1 MIVTK
6 DQIENAVAGASCHK
20 GEVRWDFLAGKLE
33 HSQYLGKTILAFA
46 PVIYRVEAEP
56 FDYQGWF
63 TGKEYDK
70 AAFLREVLSCM
81 AAFESIRKVY
91 QLSNLTEDYFLK
103 NGVEFL
109 PFLEVVESPDPDY
122 AVTPDY
128 YVEWKE
134 PVFIGGFN
142 QHPDANNPREL
153 MSRITGQEVACICGH
168 TITHKNAWGVDEK
181 TPNFWLAKRQ
191 FSSYYKFFTPGMG
204 FHPTPIIFP
213 EV

>member
-46 PVIYRVEAEP
+46 PVIYKVEAEP
-56 FDYQGWF
+56 FAYQGWF
-63 TGKEYDK
+63 IGEEYDK

-81 AAFESIRKVY
+81 TAFENIRTVY
-91 QLSNLTEDYFLK
+91 QLSNLTEDYFRK
-103 NGVEFL
+103 NAVEFL

-128 YVEWKE
+128 YVDWKKS
-134 PVFIGGFN
+134 VFIGGFD
-142 QHPDANNPREL
+142 QHPDAWHPREL
-153 MSRITGQEVACICGH
+153 MSRITGHEVACICEYA
-168 TITHKNAWGVDEK
+168 ITHKNTLGGDEK
-181 TPNFWLAKRQ
+181 TPNFRLSRRQ
-191 FSSYYKFFTPGMG
+191 FSSYHKFFTPGMG